1 FEDFVAMK
9 CREFA
14 TQIPCQNRVLT
25 QENIENVFPHDAFII
40 IIVVETAE
48 CRFKRNAFRNF
59 QAVSLKATHDCNSVG
74 L

>member
-1 FEDFVAMK
+1 MK

-14 TQIPCQNRVLT
+14 MQIPCQNRILT
-25 QENIENVFPHDAFII
+25 QENIKNVFPHCTFII

-48 CRFKRNAFRNF
+48 CRFKRNIFRNF
-59 QAVSLKATHDCNSVG
+59 HAIGLKATHDCNSVG